1 MGKSEIRLHHK
12 NIDFKCTKNLRRNK
26 TPYGMFRR
34 KYMRIFIRLR
44 VGKDAKHKMIY
55 SGT

>member
-1 MGKSEIRLHHK
+1 MHHK